1 MKMDKQIEIIEAPL
15 STGVGLTGVELMAS
29 SLRDAGLQEAVGAV
43 NCQAIS
49 EPLLVS
55 TIDPDT
61 HLPEPLVVRK
71 FLLDLADLVA
81 DSCHRDQ
88 MPLVVGGD
96 CTILL
101 GCLAGARRQGDLG
114 LLFIDAQT
122 DFHPPGLGKTEPASM
137 ELYLATGRGPSVL
150 SDLGGGVPLVD
161 DGNVVCLGYRTGD
174 QPYTGTEG
182 AQIALS
188 PIDTAILCLP
198 LEHIRKRSFGN
209 TLDKA
214 LKRLCD
220 NGREFWLHFD
230 VDALHDD
237 VFPAVDYR
245 LPDGLSVGEVVAAI
259 RRALKTGRVRG
270 VNVTI
275 FNPTLDW
282 DGSQAKLLVNLL
294 GAALSDKWTPH

>member
-1 MKMDKQIEIIEAPL
+1 M
-15 STGVGLTGVELMAS
+15 S
-29 SLRDAGLQEAVGAV
+29 
-43 NCQAIS
+43 
-49 EPLLVS
+49 
-55 TIDPDT
+55 
-61 HLPEPLVVRK
+61 
-71 FLLDLADLVA
+71 
-81 DSCHRDQ
+81 
-88 MPLVVGGD
+88 
-96 CTILL
+96 
-101 GCLAGARRQGDLG
+101 
-114 LLFIDAQT
+114 
-122 DFHPPGLGKTEPASM
+122 DF
-137 ELYLATGRGPSVL
+137 
-150 SDLGGGVPLVD
+150 GGGVPLVD

-188 PIDTAILCLP
+188 PIDTDILCLP
-198 LEHIRKRSFGN
+198 LEHIRKRGFGN

-230 VDALHDD
+230 VDALQDD

-245 LPDGLSVGEVVAAI
+245 LHDGLSVGEVVAAI
-259 RRALKTGRVRG
+259 RRAVKTGGVRG

-294 GAALSDKWTPH
+294 GAALNDKRTPHRAH